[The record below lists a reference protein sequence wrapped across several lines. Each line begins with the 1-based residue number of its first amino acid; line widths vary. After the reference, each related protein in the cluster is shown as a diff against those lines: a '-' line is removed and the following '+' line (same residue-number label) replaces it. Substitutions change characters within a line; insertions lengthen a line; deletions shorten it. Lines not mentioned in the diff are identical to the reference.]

1 MANSSCRCAHSKES
15 RILVIYTG
23 GCIGMMRMEDGSLQN
38 VSGELIKRLREDTSF
53 HDKDYK
59 LPFERGEN
67 SPLVLPWIHDTQYRV
82 IYDIV
87 EFTQL
92 MNSSSIHLDDWVHL
106 AKEVEDNYERYDGF
120 IILHGRDTMAF
131 TASALAFML
140 ENLTKPVIITGS
152 QLPIIEL
159 RTDGR
164 NNFVTSLL
172 IAGNFD
178 LPEVILVF
186 GHKVLRG
193 CRSTKRANNSFHAFD
208 SPNAPALGT
217 CSVNIDID
225 NKNIFQPNNSGPFT
239 VFTEM
244 EPNVSLLRLY
254 PGISVEV
261 MQSFFNPPMKGVVIQ
276 SYGIGNIPTNDHKLS
291 DVISDAIS
299 RGIVVVNMTQCS
311 NGKVMPQHLTSNWM
325 ELGVVCAYDMTQEAA
340 LTKLSYVLGKKEWDV
355 DVKKEKM
362 EQSLRGELTIPTS
375 AKSVEVDF
383 IEGVARNLQVS
394 KDKKR
399 GEMCATF
406 FPALVEAAI
415 REDNPHKLTNL
426 KQYGANLSDTN
437 TEGRT
442 ALHLACFLGKK
453 KCVGTLLKDGSP
465 VDLTDR
471 FNRTPLHEAI
481 DADNHELIEILLKKG
496 ATLTEGPL
504 ELAQKL
510 RSLAEDGNVDRL
522 ESYRLAG
529 ADLEVADGSG
539 RTALHHASQLGEI
552 NVVKYLLPYYRNPS
566 AKDCLGL
573 CAIQYAKAGNF
584 CNIVALLSADKNC

>member
-1 MANSSCRCAHSKES
+1 
-15 RILVIYTG
+15 
-23 GCIGMMRMEDGSLQN
+23 MMRMDDGSLAN
-38 VSGELIKRLREDTSF
+38 VSGELIKRLREDTSC
-53 HDKDYK
+53 HDKNYK

-67 SPLVLPWIHDTQYRV
+67 SPLVLPHIHDTQYRV

-87 EFTQL
+87 EFSPL
-92 MNSSSIHLDDWVHL
+92 MNSSSIHVDDWVHL
-106 AKEVEDNYERYDGF
+106 AKEVDDNYERYDGF
-120 IILHGRDTMAF
+120 VILHGRDTMAF
-131 TASALAFML
+131 TASALTFML
-140 ENLTKPVIITGS
+140 ENLTKPVVLTGS

-164 NNFVTSLL
+164 NNFITSLL

-186 GHKVLRG
+186 GHRVLRG

-208 SPNAPALGT
+208 SPNAPSLGT
-217 CSVNIDID
+217 CSVSIDID
-225 NKNIFQPNNSGPFT
+225 NKGIFHSNSSGPFT

-261 MQSFFNPPMKGVVIQ
+261 MQTFFKPPMKGVVIQ
-276 SYGIGNIPTNDHKLS
+276 SYGIGNIPTKDRKLS
-291 DVISDAIS
+291 DIISDAIS
-299 RGIVVVNMTQCS
+299 RGVVVVNMTQCP

-340 LTKLSYVLGKKEWDV
+340 LTKLSYVLGKKEWDIN
-355 DVKKEKM
+355 VKKEKM
-362 EQSLRGELTIPTS
+362 EQSLRGELTIPKS
-375 AKSVEVDF
+375 AKSNEVDLV
-383 IEGVARNLQVS
+383 EGVARDLQVS
-394 KDKKR
+394 SDKKR
-399 GEMCATF
+399 DEMCATF
-406 FPALVEAAI
+406 FPALVDAAI
-415 REDNPHKLTNL
+415 REDNPQKLTNL

-453 KCVGTLLKDGSP
+453 NCVRALLKDGSP

-481 DADNHELIEILLKKG
+481 DADNHELIDVLLKKG
-496 ATLTEGPL
+496 AALTEDPL
-504 ELAQKL
+504 ELAEKL
-510 RSLAEDGNVDRL
+510 RSLAEHGNVDRL

-529 ADLEVADGSG
+529 ADLEVADGTG
-539 RTALHHASQLGEI
+539 RTALHHASQLGKI